1 LLNFRKNPTGG
12 VSIEMAE
19 PIGAIPER
27 IPLKSIDPKSHRP
40 WSIDNIIGVKQGVK
54 DRQLD
59 MKRLGL
65 VKVARNRFCHY
76 FVNCHV

>member
-1 LLNFRKNPTGG
+1 MVTWEHLQAITQTTAHGD
-12 VSIEMAE
+12 V
-19 PIGAIPER
+19 GAIPER